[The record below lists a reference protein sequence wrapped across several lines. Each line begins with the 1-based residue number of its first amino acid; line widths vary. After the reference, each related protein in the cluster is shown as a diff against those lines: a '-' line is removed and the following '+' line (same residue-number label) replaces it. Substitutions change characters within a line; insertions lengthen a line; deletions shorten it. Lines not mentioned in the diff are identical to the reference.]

1 MFPDTSQICSGE
13 DYFRQKKQKEDP
25 MNKKLRYFYAFFV
38 GILVFFFL
46 YAFVTWALT
55 FLKLTPYGRFVSTFF
70 KGRTSDEAKAFI
82 EANRELF
89 NQMLPTATHFSNI
102 VISPTVGLV
111 NGIVVALILSAK
123 KTSEGVIWSLV
134 TVLPVAVMFWM
145 KSSAEPYRAFYLAL
159 FLVITALGGFIGT
172 KIMSKR

>member
-1 MFPDTSQICSGE
+1 
-13 DYFRQKKQKEDP
+13 
-25 MNKKLRYFYAFFV
+25 MNKKLKYFYAFFI
-38 GILVFFFL
+38 GNLVFFFL
-46 YAFVTWALT
+46 NAFIAWALT
-55 FLKLTPYGRFVSTFF
+55 YLKLSPYGRFVATFF

-89 NQMLPTATHFSNI
+89 NQMLPPATHFSNI

-111 NGIVVALILSAK
+111 TGIVAGLILSSK

-134 TVLPVAVMFWM
+134 TVGPVAVIFWM
-145 KSSAEPYRAFYLAL
+145 KSAAEPYRVFYLAL
-159 FLVITALGGFIGT
+159 LLAITGVGGFIGT